1 MNNKGQ
7 SLVSFIL
14 LIPIILL
21 ILFMVYDIGN
31 MVLLKIELN
40 NINYL
45 VIDYGLDKI
54 DDSDIDN
61 KLKEMINKNKSDIDN
76 IEINIASDK
85 INITLED
92 KLNSNISLIKNVV
105 KIKSSYVGSIENGK
119 KKIMK
124 G

>member
-54 DDSDIDN
+54 NDSDIDN

-76 IEINIASDK
+76 IEINIANDK

-92 KLNSNISLIKNVV
+92 KLNNSVSLIKNVV

>member
-14 LIPIILL
+14 LIFIILL

-54 DDSDIDN
+54 NDSDIDN

-76 IEINIASDK
+76 IEINIANDK

-92 KLNSNISLIKNVV
+92 KLNNSVSLIKNVV